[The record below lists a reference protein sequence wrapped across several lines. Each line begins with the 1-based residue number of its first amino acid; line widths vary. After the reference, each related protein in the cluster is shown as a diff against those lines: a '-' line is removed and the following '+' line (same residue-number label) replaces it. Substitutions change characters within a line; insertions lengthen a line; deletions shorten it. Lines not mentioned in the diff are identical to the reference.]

1 MSTTMAARR
10 LTIRRQLTSRL
21 LLAFGVPLVLA
32 GLGGFVIIRANLL
45 ARLDASL
52 LARAEAI
59 ATATTWDAG
68 VLRVD
73 TSPRFMR
80 EFDAADAPVEHDESA
95 DRDATRRSLTAA
107 TAARD
112 LRMATSFFEIRGAA
126 GELLAHSASLDHVDG
141 VNRLEWPTLGDAAA
155 SGTAAAEGST
165 ARSAPAAPAHP
176 MAPRPPPMFWNVT
189 LPSGVAGRAL
199 AFPFVPRMPH
209 EGSAPGPI
217 DVVLVV
223 AVDRQ
228 DLDRTLRLLA
238 LVFSS
243 VGLLL
248 AATIVIAVS
257 TGLRRGLT
265 PLDTLADRAS
275 RIDARSLGMRFDL
288 ATLPGELIPIA
299 GRLNDLLSRLE
310 HAFDRERQFSAD
322 VAHELRTPIA
332 ELRALAELSL
342 KWPDARGADSDRDTL
357 AIARQMEGIVSRLL
371 ALLRSERDQLPI
383 AREPIALAP
392 LLRDTWQ
399 PFADRAA
406 ARHLDVTWHLRD
418 DFIIDTDPVLLRSIL
433 TNLIENAVDYTPQ
446 RGTIDFDLQLHPDE
460 PAAEAE
466 PGNRRFALRIA
477 NTVEHLTPA
486 DVPKLFDRFWR
497 HDAARNSA
505 EHSGLGLSLAQA
517 FAQALRYDLT
527 ATLATD
533 AELVLTLAGRF
544 FPD

>member
-1 MSTTMAARR
+1 MSPALAPRR
-10 LTIRRQLTSRL
+10 LTIRRQLTIRL

-32 GLGGFVIIRANLL
+32 GLGGFVIIRANLV

-59 ATATTWDAG
+59 AGATTWDAG

-80 EFDAADAPVEHDESA
+80 EFDAADVRVERDEGV
-95 DRDATRRSLTAA
+95 DASPARTA
-107 TAARD
+107 TAPALRSAPSVYEVRRADGAVLAR
-112 LRMATSFFEIRGAA
+112 
-126 GELLAHSASLDHVDG
+126 SASLSRGVDVEPFEATFG
-141 VNRLEWPTLGDAAA
+141 
-155 SGTAAAEGST
+155 
-165 ARSAPAAPAHP
+165 APAASLP
-176 MAPRPPPMFWNVT
+176 PRARPMFWNVT
-189 LPSGVAGRAL
+189 LPSGVDGRAL
-199 AFPFVPRMPH
+199 AFSFVPRMPH

-217 DVVLVV
+217 DAVLVV

-238 LVFSS
+238 FVFSG

-248 AATIVIAVS
+248 SGIIVIAVS

-275 RIDARSLGMRFDL
+275 RIDARSLGTRFDL
-288 ATLPGELIPIA
+288 ETLPGELIPIA
-299 GRLNDLLSRLE
+299 GRLNDLLARLE
-310 HAFDRERQFSAD
+310 RAFDRERQFSAD

-371 ALLRSERDQLPI
+371 ALLRSERDHLPI
-383 AREPIALAP
+383 AREPVALAP
-392 LLRDTWQ
+392 LLRDAWQ

-406 ARHLDVTWHLRD
+406 AKHLAVTWHLPD
-418 DFIIDTDPVLLRSIL
+418 ALIVHTDPVLLRSIL
-433 TNLIENAVDYTPQ
+433 TNLIENAVDYTPAHGDIRFELDDEAGASGHQ
-446 RGTIDFDLQLHPDE
+446 RF
-460 PAAEAE
+460 
-466 PGNRRFALRIA
+466 NLRIA
-477 NTVEHLTPA
+477 NTVEHLTPE

-497 HDAARNSA
+497 HDAARSSA
-505 EHSGLGLSLAQA
+505 EHSGLGLSLARA
-517 FAQALRYDLT
+517 FAHALQCDLT
-527 ATLATD
+527 ATLTAD
-533 AELVLTLAGRF
+533 ARLVLTLSGTAIESASLTLAGRSS
-544 FPD
+544 PD